1 MLGKLRNMT
10 SLYIIRGDEMLMLY
24 RIGSR
29 VVDPSWC
36 GIGGHFEDDELNDA
50 LRCVLREAN
59 EEIGISEDQLENLKH
74 RYVTLRNKNGEIR
87 QNYYFFAELKPGV
100 EINTDCNEGEL
111 RWVKTENVLEKNMPF
126 TAWYMMEHYLKIGRY
141 NDILYGG
148 ITTKDGVEFVAM
160 ED

>member
-87 QNYYFFAELKPGV
+87 QNYYFFAELKPGG
-100 EINTDCNEGEL
+100 EINTDCDGGEL

>member
-36 GIGGHFEDDELNDA
+36 GIGGHFEEDELNDA

-148 ITTKDGVEFVAM
+148 ITTKNGVEFVAM

>member
-36 GIGGHFEDDELNDA
+36 GIGGHFEEDELNDA

>member
-111 RWVKTENVLEKNMPF
+111 RSEKTENVLEKNMPF

>member
-100 EINTDCNEGEL
+100 EINTDCDEGEL

>member
-36 GIGGHFEDDELNDA
+36 GIGGHFEEDELNDA

-100 EINTDCNEGEL
+100 EINTDCDEGEL